1 MARRRAEFP
10 TKIRVRSPTAT
21 RRAYRGVIGAQ
32 SGADMHEMALTQS
45 LVEAVCEHAAGRRV
59 HSVKLEV
66 GALCAVVP
74 DAMTF
79 CFELATE
86 GTVADGARLDV
97 DIRPGTARCRS
108 CDARFELTD
117 PILLCPCGSADV
129 EVLAGRDLKILS
141 MEVS

>member
-1 MARRRAEFP
+1 
-10 TKIRVRSPTAT
+10 
-21 RRAYRGVIGAQ
+21 
-32 SGADMHEMALTQS
+32 MALTQS
-45 LVEAVCEHAAGRRV
+45 VVDAVCEHAAGRRV

-86 GTVADGARLDV
+86 GTVADGASLEV
-97 DIRPGTARCRS
+97 DMRPGAGRCRS
-108 CDARFELTD
+108 CGTSFELND
-117 PILLCPCGSADV
+117 LILLCPCGSADV
-129 EVLAGRDLKILS
+129 DVTAGRDLKILS

>member
-1 MARRRAEFP
+1 
-10 TKIRVRSPTAT
+10 
-21 RRAYRGVIGAQ
+21 
-32 SGADMHEMALTQS
+32 MALTQS
-45 LVEAVCEHAAGRRV
+45 VVDAVCEHAAGRRV

-79 CFELATE
+79 CFDLATE
-86 GTVADGARLDV
+86 GTVADGASLEV
-97 DIRPGTARCRS
+97 AMRPGEARCRN
-108 CDARFELTD
+108 CDTRFELAD

>member
-1 MARRRAEFP
+1 
-10 TKIRVRSPTAT
+10 
-21 RRAYRGVIGAQ
+21 
-32 SGADMHEMALTQS
+32 MHEMALTQS

-59 HSVKLEV
+59 RSVRLEV

-86 GTVADGARLDV
+86 GTVADGATLEV
-97 DIRPGTARCRS
+97 DMRPGEARCRS
-108 CDARFELTD
+108 CGASFELND
-117 PILLCPCGSADV
+117 PILLCRCGSADV

>member
-1 MARRRAEFP
+1 
-10 TKIRVRSPTAT
+10 
-21 RRAYRGVIGAQ
+21 
-32 SGADMHEMALTQS
+32 MALTQS

-59 HSVKLEV
+59 HSVRLEV

-86 GTVADGARLDV
+86 GTVADGANLVV
-97 DIRPGTARCRS
+97 DMRPGEARCRS
-108 CDARFELTD
+108 CGASFELKD

>member
-1 MARRRAEFP
+1 M
-10 TKIRVRSPTAT
+10 
-21 RRAYRGVIGAQ
+21 
-32 SGADMHEMALTQS
+32 
-45 LVEAVCEHAAGRRV
+45 

-86 GTVADGARLDV
+86 GTVADGASLEV
-97 DIRPGTARCRS
+97 DMRPGAGRCRS
-108 CDARFELTD
+108 CGTSFELND
-117 PILLCPCGSADV
+117 LILLCPCGSADV
-129 EVLAGRDLKILS
+129 DVTAGRDLKILS

>member
-1 MARRRAEFP
+1 
-10 TKIRVRSPTAT
+10 
-21 RRAYRGVIGAQ
+21 
-32 SGADMHEMALTQS
+32 MHEMAITQS
-45 LVEAVCEHAAGRRV
+45 VVDAVCEHAAGRRV
-59 HSVKLEV
+59 HSVRLEV

-74 DAMTF
+74 DSMQF

-86 GTVADGARLDV
+86 GTAADGAQLELSV
-97 DIRPGTARCRS
+97 HPGMARCRT
-108 CDARFELTD
+108 CATEFELHD

>member
-1 MARRRAEFP
+1 MAPCR
-10 TKIRVRSPTAT
+10 
-21 RRAYRGVIGAQ
+21 YRGSEPLRRESTYRGDIRLSKLGAN
-32 SGADMHEMALTQS
+32 MHEMALTQS

-79 CFELATE
+79 CFELAVE
-86 GTVADGARLDV
+86 GTVADGARLDL
-97 DIRPGTARCRS
+97 DICPGTAHCRG
-108 CDARFELTD
+108 CGGDLELTD
-117 PILLCPCGSADV
+117 LILLCPCGSADL
-129 EVLAGRDLKILS
+129 EVLTGRDLRILS

>member
-1 MARRRAEFP
+1 
-10 TKIRVRSPTAT
+10 
-21 RRAYRGVIGAQ
+21 
-32 SGADMHEMALTQS
+32 MHEMALTQS

-108 CDARFELTD
+108 CGKHFELTD